1 MNPSLMEILV
11 TDLQLDPQ
19 ALRPESRLEDAGL
32 DSLTLA
38 ELSVQLRD
46 RSGVQV
52 GEDELSSATT
62 VGALDRMVEERLNG
76 KCSP

>member
-11 TDLQLDPQ
+11 TDLRLDPQ
-19 ALRPESRLEDAGL
+19 ALHPESRLEDAGL
-32 DSLTLA
+32 DSLTLV

-46 RSGVQV
+46 RSGVQI
-52 GEDELSSATT
+52 GEDELSSVTT

-76 KCSP
+76 K

>member
-11 TDLQLDPQ
+11 TDLQLDQQ

-32 DSLTLA
+32 DSLTLV
-38 ELSVQLRD
+38 ELSVQLWN
-46 RSGVQV
+46 RSALQI
-52 GEDELSSATT
+52 GEDELSSVTT

-76 KCSP
+76 T